1 MKLSYFSSIKNFH
14 KETIEFIESI
24 CQKKKGTIYIALSGG
39 STPEPF
45 YKLFKSSKKLPWN
58 RIHLFLV
65 DERYVPINHPDSN
78 YAMIATALGKTQ
90 IQKLKNFTCF
100 HTDLTIKDCLKQ
112 YAKELNQTPTN
123 PKKNPAFDLTI
134 LGIGP
139 DGHTASLFPKQ
150 SALTTRQPVAHT
162 TTSQFKVKDRLTIT
176 FPVILKSKTLLV
188 LMKGQEK
195 LPTLKELT
203 NGKKSATGFP
213 AKKLLKHKN
222 LNIYFCKASYEEE
235 I

>member
-1 MKLSYFSSIKNFH
+1 MKLNYFSSTKNFQ
-14 KETIEFIESI
+14 KETVELIESI
-24 CQKKKGTIYIALSGG
+24 CQKKKGTIYISLSGG
-39 STPEPF
+39 STPEPI

-58 RIHLFLV
+58 RIHFFLV
-65 DERYVPINHPDSN
+65 DERYVPINNADSN
-78 YAMIATALGKTQ
+78 YKMITAALGKTQ
-90 IQKLKNFTCF
+90 TKKLKNFTYF
-100 HTDLTIKDCLKQ
+100 HTDLSINNCLKE
-112 YAKELNQTPTN
+112 YAAEL
-123 PKKNPAFDLTI
+123 KKIPAFDLTI

-150 SALTTRQPVAHT
+150 SALATRQPVAHT
-162 TTSQFKVKDRLTIT
+162 TTTQFKVKDRLTIT

-203 NGKKSATGFP
+203 NGKKSATGLP

-222 LNIYFCKASYEEE
+222 LNIYFCDGSFQFNGGR
-235 I
+235 